1 MAFPSVDP
9 RTLIKRHFQ
18 SFMSLAIR
26 GGSVA
31 AGFLVTVLIGRLFG
45 PEANGHYAL
54 ITQTAMFLSVVAVGG
69 IDLAVTRKFS
79 AAVAQNVKIER
90 RSLMKVIAYSLL
102 FTGIL
107 VVLLKAGGTPVM
119 KLIFKGEVP
128 QDAIAVL
135 IVIMISRTLTRMLGA
150 VLRSQKA
157 YIWGQCIEVLI
168 IPTIVLLYIALGM
181 APGVEQV
188 LWMTALTGML
198 VGAAAFFT
206 ALPYS
211 SSEQGTLH
219 VPMREILKVSLPLWG
234 VAIFLNVADW
244 YGLATASAVLGVYEA
259 GLYRVAAQVAG
270 VLSIVTMGLFSVFSP
285 QFAEAH
291 ASGDMRKLARL
302 ARSAT
307 WLSTSFCLPVAV
319 LIFVFAGP
327 VLNLFGPEFHPA
339 ETVLRVAV
347 VGQAIYTMTGPSGLI
362 LAMTGHERTNLI
374 QTIGSTTLLL
384 VSAPIAARYGGLL
397 GIAGCLAAV
406 VIARNMVSIW
416 SVRRLTGINVFTG
429 KIRSIDTPAAA

>member
-9 RTLIKRHFQ
+9 RTLLKRHFQ

-31 AGFLVTVLIGRLFG
+31 SGFLVTVLIGRLFG

-54 ITQTAMFLSVVAVGG
+54 ITQTAMFMSVVAVGG

-90 RSLMKVIAYSLL
+90 RSLMKVIAWSLM

-107 VVLLKAGGTPVM
+107 VVLLKAGGTPMM
-119 KLIFKGEVP
+119 KMMFKGEVP
-128 QDAIAVL
+128 QDAIIVL

-198 VGAAAFFT
+198 VGIVAFFT
-206 ALPYS
+206 CLPLS
-211 SSEQGTLH
+211 SNDKNTLH
-219 VPMREILKVSLPLWG
+219 VPMRDILKVAMPLWG
-234 VAIFLNVADW
+234 VAIFLNIADW

-270 VLSIVTMGLFSVFSP
+270 VLSIITMGLFSVFSP

-291 ASGDMRKLARL
+291 AAGDMPKLARL
-302 ARSAT
+302 ASSAT
-307 WLSTSFCLPVAV
+307 RLSAFFCLPVAV

-327 VLNLFGPEFHPA
+327 VLSLFGPEFHPA

-374 QTIGSTTLLL
+374 QTIGSSALLL
-384 VSAPIAARYGGLL
+384 ISAPFAARYGGLL
-397 GIAGCLAAV
+397 GIATCLAAV
-406 VIARNMVSIW
+406 VIARNLVSIW

-429 KIRSIDTPAAA
+429 SIKKTARAEA

>member
-9 RTLIKRHFQ
+9 RALLKRHFQ

-31 AGFLVTVLIGRLFG
+31 SGFLVTVLIGRLFG

-54 ITQTAMFLSVVAVGG
+54 ITQTAMFMSVVAVGG

-79 AAVAQNVKIER
+79 AAVTQNVKIER
-90 RSLMKVIAYSLL
+90 RSLMKVIAYSLM

-107 VVLLKAGGTPVM
+107 VVLLKAGGTPMM
-119 KLIFKGEVP
+119 KMMFKGEVP
-128 QDAIAVL
+128 QDAIIVL

-198 VGAAAFFT
+198 VGIAAFFT
-206 ALPYS
+206 CLPFS
-211 SSEQGTLH
+211 SSAPGALH
-219 VPMREILKVSLPLWG
+219 VPMRDILKVAMPLWG
-234 VAIFLNVADW
+234 VAIFLNIADW

-270 VLSIVTMGLFSVFSP
+270 VLSIITMGLFSVFSP
-285 QFAEAH
+285 QFAAAH
-291 ASGDMRKLARL
+291 AAGDMKRLAKLAS
-302 ARSAT
+302 SAT
-307 WLSTSFCLPVAV
+307 QLSTFFCLPVAV

-327 VLNLFGPEFHPA
+327 VLALFGPEFHPA
-339 ETVLRVAV
+339 TTVLRVAV

-362 LAMTGHERTNLI
+362 LAMTGHERTNLV
-374 QTIGSTTLLL
+374 QTIGSSALLL
-384 VSAPIAARYGGLL
+384 VSAPFAARYGGLL
-397 GIAGCLAAV
+397 GIATCLAAV
-406 VIARNMVSIW
+406 VIARNLVSIW

-429 KIRSIDTPAAA
+429 SIKATARAEA

>member
-1 MAFPSVDP
+1 MAFPSINP
-9 RTLIKRHFQ
+9 RALLKHHFQ
-18 SFMSLAIR
+18 SIMSLAIR

-31 AGFLVTVLIGRLFG
+31 SGFLVTVLIGRLFG

-79 AAVAQNVKIER
+79 AAVAQNVLIER
-90 RSLMKVIAYSLL
+90 RSLFKVIAYSLM

-107 VVLLKAGGTPVM
+107 VVLLLNGGTPVM
-119 KLIFKGEVP
+119 KLMFRGEVP
-128 QDAIAVL
+128 QDAVAVL
-135 IVIMISRTLTRMLGA
+135 TVIMVSRTLTRMLGA
-150 VLRSQKA
+150 VLRSQKV
-157 YIWGQCIEVLI
+157 YIWGQCIEVLL
-168 IPTIVLLYIALGM
+168 IPTIVLAYIAFGL

-188 LWMTALTGML
+188 LWMTALTGLM

-206 ALPYS
+206 CLPYS
-211 SSEQGTLH
+211 SRKEGALH
-219 VPMREILKVSLPLWG
+219 VPMREILKVAVPLWG
-234 VAIFLNVADW
+234 VAIFLNIADW
-244 YGLATASAVLGVYEA
+244 YGLATASAMLGIYEA

-270 VLSIVTMGLFSVFSP
+270 ILSIITMGLFSIFSP

-291 ASGDMRKLARL
+291 AAGDMKRVARL
-302 ARSAT
+302 AGSAT
-307 WLSTSFCLPVAV
+307 GLSAFFCLPVAV

-327 VLNLFGPEFHPA
+327 VLDLFGPEFHQA
-339 ETVLRVAV
+339 TTVLRVVV

-374 QTIGSTTLLL
+374 QTIGSTAILLI
-384 VSAPIAARYGGLL
+384 SAPLAARYGGIL
-397 GIAGCLAAV
+397 GIATCHALV
-406 VIARNMVSIW
+406 VIGRNIISIW

-429 KIRSIDTPAAA
+429 KIREKPVDTTA